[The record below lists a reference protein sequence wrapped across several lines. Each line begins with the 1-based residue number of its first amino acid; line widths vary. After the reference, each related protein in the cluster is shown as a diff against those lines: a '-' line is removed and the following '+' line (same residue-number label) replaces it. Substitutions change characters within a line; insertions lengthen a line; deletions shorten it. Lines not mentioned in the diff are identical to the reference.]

1 MNINNEPMVRLMYK
15 LHRMANHSDRMS
27 KRVSSLRVSSF
38 LSGKSIAYTEA
49 AEEVRKF
56 AQIDFVQ
63 LVNAIT
69 NSSRQIKTSRSD
81 VDMPCCIEVD
91 LPAYAHEGDAGM
103 DIRASEGVIIHKGE
117 YKVVHTGLHIEC
129 PEGHVAYV
137 MPRSGL
143 AVKNGIT
150 VLNAPGVV
158 DSGYRGEIVVPLIN
172 LGREV
177 FEVEPGDRIAQLIIS
192 PYTKVQP
199 VSVESLGDSARGS
212 DGLGSTG
219 VK

>member
-1 MNINNEPMVRLMYK
+1 MGMLRDMVPTDEIALLFHNLNMQ
-15 LHRMANHSDRMS
+15 S
-27 KRVSSLRVSSF
+27 KRIEKESLKAVDPHLSF
-38 LSGKSIAYTEA
+38 YLNGKSEGLNIALEKVSRLIRKESLNSETSLEMSCC
-49 AEEVRKF
+49 AEG
-56 AQIDFVQ
+56 
-63 LVNAIT
+63 
-69 NSSRQIKTSRSD
+69 
-81 VDMPCCIEVD
+81 D

-103 DIRASEGVIIHKGE
+103 DIRSSEYSIIHRGE
-117 YKVVHTGLHIEC
+117 YEIIHTGLHIEC

-192 PYTKVQP
+192 PYTQVKP
-199 VSVESLGDSARGS
+199 YSVSSLSDSDRGS

>member
-1 MNINNEPMVRLMYK
+1 MNVMLENSINK
-15 LHRMANHSDRMS
+15 T
-27 KRVSSLRVSSF
+27 
-38 LSGKSIAYTEA
+38 LS
-49 AEEVRKF
+49 
-56 AQIDFVQ
+56 
-63 LVNAIT
+63 
-69 NSSRQIKTSRSD
+69 
-81 VDMPCCIEVD
+81 
-91 LPAYAHEGDAGM
+91 YAHDGDAGM
-103 DIRASEGVIIHKGE
+103 DIRSSEYAIIHRGE

-192 PYTKVQP
+192 PYETVKP
-199 VSVESLGDSARGS
+199 VFVDGLNYTNRGN

>member
-1 MNINNEPMVRLMYK
+1 MNIDNEPMVRLMYK
-15 LHRMANHSDRMS
+15 LQRMANHNDRMS
-27 KRVSSLRVSSF
+27 KMASSLQVSSF
-38 LSGKSIAYTEA
+38 LSGRSIAYNEA

-56 AQIDFVQ
+56 AQIDSVQ

-69 NSSRQIKTSRSD
+69 NSSKQTKTSRSD
-81 VDMPCCIEVD
+81 VDMHCCVEGA

-103 DIRASEGVIIHKGE
+103 AIRSSESAIIHKGE

-192 PYTKVQP
+192 PYTTVNP
-199 VSVESLGDSARGS
+199 VYADSLEDSARGI

>member
-1 MNINNEPMVRLMYK
+1 MSNKLNTRELADRLRGGYDVVDDG
-15 LHRMANHSDRMS
+15 LHYWLNGTLFGLDICARSEWTIRNGLRM
-27 KRVSSLRVSSF
+27 
-38 LSGKSIAYTEA
+38 IADL
-49 AEEVRKF
+49 
-56 AQIDFVQ
+56 IDP
-63 LVNAIT
+63 
-69 NSSRQIKTSRSD
+69 KTSKFKD
-81 VDMPCCIEVD
+81 GVEMPVLCNENTLC
-91 LPAYAHEGDAGM
+91 YAHEGDAGM
-103 DIRASEGVIIHKGE
+103 DIRASENAIIHKGE

-172 LGREV
+172 LGRET
-177 FEVEPGDRIAQLIIS
+177 FEVSPGDRIAQLIIS
-192 PYTKVQP
+192 PYTKVKP
-199 VSVESLGDSARGS
+199 YNVTSLSDSERGS
-212 DGLGSTG
+212 YGLGSTG

>member
-1 MNINNEPMVRLMYK
+1 MNSV
-15 LHRMANHSDRMS
+15 
-27 KRVSSLRVSSF
+27 
-38 LSGKSIAYTEA
+38 LS
-49 AEEVRKF
+49 
-56 AQIDFVQ
+56 
-63 LVNAIT
+63 
-69 NSSRQIKTSRSD
+69 
-81 VDMPCCIEVD
+81 MPCCVEGD

-103 DIRASEGVIIHKGE
+103 DIRASESAIIHKGE

-172 LGREV
+172 LGRET
-177 FEVEPGDRIAQLIIS
+177 FEVSSGDRIAQLIIS
-192 PYTKVQP
+192 PYTKVKP
-199 VSVESLGDSARGS
+199 YSVSSLSDSDRGS

>member
-1 MNINNEPMVRLMYK
+1 MNSVL
-15 LHRMANHSDRMS
+15 
-27 KRVSSLRVSSF
+27 
-38 LSGKSIAYTEA
+38 
-49 AEEVRKF
+49 
-56 AQIDFVQ
+56 
-63 LVNAIT
+63 
-69 NSSRQIKTSRSD
+69 
-81 VDMPCCIEVD
+81 DMPCCVEGD

-103 DIRASEGVIIHKGE
+103 DIRSSESAIIHKSE

-172 LGREV
+172 LGREA

-199 VSVESLGDSARGS
+199 ISVESLGGSARGS

>member
-1 MNINNEPMVRLMYK
+1 MNSV
-15 LHRMANHSDRMS
+15 
-27 KRVSSLRVSSF
+27 
-38 LSGKSIAYTEA
+38 LS
-49 AEEVRKF
+49 
-56 AQIDFVQ
+56 
-63 LVNAIT
+63 
-69 NSSRQIKTSRSD
+69 
-81 VDMPCCIEVD
+81 MPCCVEGD

-103 DIRASEGVIIHKGE
+103 DIRASESAIIHKGE

-172 LGREV
+172 LGRET
-177 FEVEPGDRIAQLIIS
+177 FEVSPGDRIAQLIIS
-192 PYTKVQP
+192 PYTKVKP
-199 VSVESLGDSARGS
+199 YNVTSLSDSERGS

>member
-1 MNINNEPMVRLMYK
+1 MNSVL
-15 LHRMANHSDRMS
+15 
-27 KRVSSLRVSSF
+27 
-38 LSGKSIAYTEA
+38 
-49 AEEVRKF
+49 
-56 AQIDFVQ
+56 
-63 LVNAIT
+63 
-69 NSSRQIKTSRSD
+69 
-81 VDMPCCIEVD
+81 DMPCCVEGV

-103 DIRASEGVIIHKGE
+103 DICASESVIIHKGE
-117 YKVVHTGLHIEC
+117 YKIVHTGLRIEC

-192 PYTKVQP
+192 PYTKVHP
-199 VSVESLGDSARGS
+199 VSVESLGGSARGS

>member
-1 MNINNEPMVRLMYK
+1 MLWRFLSYEL
-15 LHRMANHSDRMS
+15 SDRLSRFSDLCDRKAGKAENPILGAFMS
-27 KRVSSLRVSSF
+27 GRSYGLFESADEIRKAVRSYQTKV
-38 LSGKSIAYTEA
+38 TEKTT
-49 AEEVRKF
+49 R
-56 AQIDFVQ
+56 Q
-63 LVNAIT
+63 LKQTENNKGVLGM
-69 NSSRQIKTSRSD
+69 R
-81 VDMPCCIEVD
+81 CCVVGD
-91 LPAYAHEGDAGM
+91 LPSYAHEGDAGM
-103 DIRASEGVIIHKGE
+103 DIRASEHAIIHKGE

-192 PYTKVQP
+192 PYTT
-199 VSVESLGDSARGS
+199 VSPIAVESLGDSARGS

>member
-1 MNINNEPMVRLMYK
+1 MNINNEPMIRLMYK

-56 AQIDFVQ
+56 AQIDPVQ

-81 VDMPCCIEVD
+81 VDMPCCIEGD

-103 DIRASEGVIIHKGE
+103 DIRSSESAIIHKGE
-117 YKVVHTGLHIEC
+117 YKIVHTGLHIEC

-192 PYTKVQP
+192 PYVTVRP
-199 VSVESLGDSARGS
+199 FSVESLEDSARGA